1 MRGAIFAPSH
11 SIAGALAGGIV
22 AIGAAPAAGGWCLI
36 SETPDQR
43 E

>member
-1 MRGAIFAPSH
+1 MRGAIFAPSD
-11 SIAGALAGGIV
+11 SIAGGIA